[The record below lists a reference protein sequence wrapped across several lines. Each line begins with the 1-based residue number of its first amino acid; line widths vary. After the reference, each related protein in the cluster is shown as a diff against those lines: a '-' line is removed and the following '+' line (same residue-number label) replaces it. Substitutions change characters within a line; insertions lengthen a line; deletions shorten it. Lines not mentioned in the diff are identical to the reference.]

1 MGKRKKSRRG
11 GGSGT
16 PQSKLAITSVGFLL
30 AVGFVMAGLRSLD
43 VVLLSLLT
51 TFLGFFGFLTA
62 IYARKKLRRQRGRLE
77 GESAAMIGYWGN
89 LVVFLVS
96 LLGFCW
102 FFAIGVMR
110 GDFL

>member
-1 MGKRKKSRRG
+1 MLFR
-11 GGSGT
+11 
-16 PQSKLAITSVGFLL
+16 SVGFLL
-30 AVGFVMAGLRSLD
+30 ATGFAMAGLRSLD

-51 TFLGFFGFLTA
+51 TVLGFSGFILA
-62 IYARKKLRRQRGRLE
+62 IYARKSLRRKHGRLE
-77 GESAAMIGYWGN
+77 GESAAGIGYWGN
-89 LVVFLVS
+89 LIVFLLS